1 MSQGLPTSAAAPTA
15 SLGVIDAMRMAWRL
29 LMSDFWMLCLL
40 ALVRGAVVLGI
51 GLATCCLCCFAP
63 VVAFFTHPPLTA
75 GFFRGLMRRV
85 DGRAVEVGDLFTAFQ
100 FCYWPSVLA
109 GLPLLLLEAFVD
121 AIQVLFRG
129 ASNLTNLVSQG
140 ISARGQPST
149 EEAMVMLGGAAG
161 VLVLVLV
168 GLVVILVLAA
178 LQLFFRFA
186 LVAIWDTPASGADAI
201 RAAWG
206 LLKTRFWSVIGL
218 GALFWLVFI
227 AAGLAGALACLVGLL
242 ITLPAATA
250 WYYLTMVYLYR
261 SWTGQALV
269 QPIAAAPPAP
279 GGGPIPPTSIEPAPG
294 P

>member
-1 MSQGLPTSAAAPTA
+1 MSQGLPMSAGAPTA
-15 SLGVIDAMRMAWRL
+15 PLGVIDAMRKAWRL
-29 LMSDFWMLCLL
+29 LMSDFWMIWLL
-40 ALVRGAVVLGI
+40 ALVRHAVVLGI
-51 GLATCCLCCFAP
+51 GMATCCLCCLAP
-63 VVAFFTHPPLTA
+63 VVTFFTHPPLTA
-75 GFFRGLMRRV
+75 GLFRGLMRRI

-100 FCYWPSVLA
+100 YCYWPSVVA
-109 GLPLLLLEAFVD
+109 GLPLILTEVAAQ
-121 AIQVLFRG
+121 AIQLVIRVG
-129 ASNLTNLVSQG
+129 GNLADVMNQSVFAEGHL
-140 ISARGQPST
+140 ST
-149 EEAMVMLGGAAG
+149 QEAMAVFGGVAG
-161 VLVLVLV
+161 FLALVLV

-186 LVAIWDTPASGADAI
+186 LVAVWDTPASGADAI

-206 LLKTRFWSVIGL
+206 ILKTRFWSVIGL
-218 GALFWLVFI
+218 GLLFLLVFI
-227 AAGLAGALACLVGLL
+227 AALVGGLLACVVGLV

-279 GGGPIPPTSIEPAPG
+279 AGGPIPPASIEPAPG